1 MRTDGPHNKTNPL
14 WKKGHIMKRHYL
26 ALLLLLVLLFAASCS
41 ETKMNEETSPISSSV
56 TIDEQ
61 SFDQEESTPSRIRKD
76 FEIKDMRGKSFHVFS
91 CGPDDGGNWHVHDM
105 VSEELNGE
113 IMNDAIYYRN
123 EFLADTYN
131 YKIEVTETPDPSPNK
146 QISNFIAAADTTY
159 DTFGV
164 RVYTCAALAV
174 EGNLLDLKA
183 LPYLCTDEAWWS
195 PSLCG
200 PLTVG
205 GHQYMATG
213 DISVVPKEGV
223 RAYYFNKDLQKDYQL
238 ESPYD
243 LVKAGTWTWDKMFSM
258 MHIATNDLNGD
269 GKMDQNDRWGLQGQ
283 PLTSYVLYTGS
294 GESLVSKD
302 EEDMWKIT
310 ANEERSVSAML
321 QVSDLMA
328 AAHDDVFLTW
338 DWAGMLKMFE
348 NNQALFYT
356 EVMLHIETM
365 RGYDVDFGII
375 PTPKMDEA
383 QQEYSHFID
392 STCNI
397 FYTLPVS
404 SPDSD
409 SAAYI
414 LETIA
419 YTSHFDITPAY
430 YDVCLKAKYSRDE
443 ESSDMLDIIFSSYRM
458 EIADAFSLGGLYNSV
473 TNVMS
478 NGGNISS
485 TLASQEKATR
495 KMLDKTLSKL
505 GENNNW

>member
-1 MRTDGPHNKTNPL
+1 
-14 WKKGHIMKRHYL
+14 MKRHL
-26 ALLLLLVLLFAASCS
+26 SVLLLLFLLAGSSCS
-41 ETKMNEETSPISSSV
+41 ETAPEPSPAPSDDAGTVSEQPAEPEETA
-56 TIDEQ
+56 
-61 SFDQEESTPSRIRKD
+61 PSRIRKD
-76 FEIKDMRGKSFHVFS
+76 FEIKDMNGKSFHVFS

-105 VSEELNGE
+105 TAEELNGE
-113 IMNDAIYYRN
+113 IMNDAVFTRN
-123 EFLADTYN
+123 EFLAETYN

-146 QISNFIAAADTTY
+146 QIGNFIAAADTTY

-174 EGNLLDLKA
+174 DGNLLDLKA
-183 LPYLCTDEAWWS
+183 LPWISTEEAWWS

-223 RAYYFNKDLQKDYQL
+223 RAYYFNKGLQKDYQL

-243 LVKAGTWTWDKMFSM
+243 LVKDGTWTWEKMFSM
-258 MHIATNDLNGD
+258 MHVATTDLDGD
-269 GKMDQNDRWGLQGQ
+269 GRMNQNDRWGLQGQ

-302 EEDMWKIT
+302 EEDRWKIT
-310 ANEERSVSAML
+310 AGDERSVDAML
-321 QVSDLMA
+321 RVSELMA
-328 AAHDDVFLTW
+328 AAKDDVYLTW
-338 DWAGMLKMFE
+338 DWSGMLKMFE

-404 SPDSD
+404 SPDPD

-419 YTSHFDITPAY
+419 YASHFDITPAY

-443 ESSDMLDIIFSSYRM
+443 ESSAMLDIIFSSYRL
-458 EIADAFSLGGLYNSV
+458 EIANAYSLGGLYDSV

-478 NGGNISS
+478 SGGNISS
-485 TLASQEKATR
+485 TLAAQQKSSGKILEKT
-495 KMLDKTLSKL
+495 LDKLAEK
-505 GENNNW
+505 NNW